1 MKNLQLWRASETNR
15 TIFKKITQNKEAQ
28 GNMLWLIGIGS
39 LAIGVCIG
47 IIAASRLKNTNPARI
62 TALEESLLEL
72 KTQHQKY
79 RENVGEHFS
88 MTAELVQ
95 HMTESYR
102 DVYQHLAIGAQE
114 LCSGDIANKLLPA
127 SEDTVFGSASGDNS
141 LHPPRDYA
149 PKQNPAQTGA
159 LSEQFGIEK
168 KKDIDS

>member
-1 MKNLQLWRASETNR
+1 MKKLQPWQTSGTNKA
-15 TIFKKITQNKEAQ
+15 ILKKITQNKEAQ

-47 IIAASRLKNTNPARI
+47 IIAASRLKNATPARI

-79 RENVGEHFS
+79 RENVGEHFG

-95 HMTESYR
+95 QMTESYR
-102 DVYQHLAIGAQE
+102 DVYQHLANGAQE

-127 SEDTVFGSASGDNS
+127 SKDAVFGSASGDNT

-159 LSEQFGIEK
+159 LSEEFGIEK
-168 KKDIDS
+168 KQDIDS